1 MRATDMTKGR
11 PARLIMAFALPMM
24 AGNVCQQ
31 LYTIV
36 DGAFVGRFAG
46 IDALAAVGAAD
57 WLCWLF
63 LGVLMG
69 YTQGF
74 SVLISQRF
82 GAQDEAG
89 LRRAAAQA
97 AALTALISLG
107 VIVLSQTLMAAIL
120 RALGTPEDIFPQ
132 AVLYLRI
139 IMGGVPIYAA
149 YNAQAAMLRAV
160 GDSKSPL
167 FAMLIASGV
176 NIALDGLFV
185 IVFRWGVAGAAAA
198 TLTAQASA
206 CLYCLFVMRRLPML
220 RFERGDLKWDGALAR
235 RLINLGSP
243 AAAQNVII
251 GLGGMVV
258 QRVINS
264 YGSVFIAG
272 FTATNKL
279 YGIMEMAAVS
289 YGAAIAAYAGQ
300 NYGAGKK
307 DRLRSGVR
315 SGVIMA
321 LITSCAI
328 AAVLFLAG
336 RPVLS
341 LFVDPQAA
349 QREEVLA
356 VALRYL
362 HFMLAGLFILYLLY
376 VYRSALQGMGDT
388 LTPMLSGGMEMV
400 MRLSVALLLP
410 MRLGQDGIFF
420 AEPAAWLGAE
430 VLLMLTYYRKI
441 RSLSFEGEESSW
453 IS

>member
-1 MRATDMTKGR
+1 MRATDMTRGS

-24 AGNVCQQ
+24 AGNICQQ

-46 IDALAAVGAAD
+46 IDALAAIGAAD

-63 LGVLMG
+63 LGVVMG

-74 SVLISQRF
+74 SVIISQRF
-82 GAQDEAG
+82 GAKDENG
-89 LRRAAAQA
+89 VRKAAAQSVL
-97 AALTALISLG
+97 LTALISLG
-107 VIVLSQTLMAAIL
+107 VIALSQSLMAPIL

-139 IMGGVPIYAA
+139 ILCGVPIYAA
-149 YNAQAAMLRAV
+149 YNVMAAMLRAV
-160 GDSKSPL
+160 GDSKTPL
-167 FAMLIASGV
+167 YAMLIASLV

-185 IVFRWGVAGAAAA
+185 IVFRWGVAGAASA
-198 TLTAQASA
+198 TLIAQGSA
-206 CLYCLFVMRRLPML
+206 ALYCLTLVRRLPAL
-220 RFERGDLKWDGALAR
+220 RFGREDLKWEGALAR
-235 RLINLGSP
+235 RLIALGSP
-243 AAAQNVII
+243 TAAQNMII
-251 GLGGMVV
+251 GLGGMAV

-264 YGSVFIAG
+264 YGSIFIAG

-307 DRLRSGVR
+307 ERLKNGVR

-321 LITSCAI
+321 LVTSCAI
-328 AAVLFLAG
+328 ALSLFLLG

-341 LFVDPQAA
+341 LFVDPEAA
-349 QREEVLA
+349 RREEVLS

-388 LTPMLSGGMEMV
+388 VTPMLSGGAEMV
-400 MRLSVALLLP
+400 MRISVALLLP
-410 MRLGQDGIFF
+410 LLLGQDGIFF
-420 AEPAAWLGAE
+420 AEPAAWTGAE
-430 VLLMLTYYRKI
+430 VVLMVTYYRKI
-441 RSLSFEGEESSW
+441 RKLTFSEMQNTGQ
-453 IS
+453 

>member
-1 MRATDMTKGR
+1 MRATDMTQGK

-63 LGVLMG
+63 LGVVMG

-82 GAQDEAG
+82 GAQDENG
-89 LRRAAAQA
+89 VRRTAAQSVL
-97 AALTALISLG
+97 LTALISFG
-107 VIVLSQTLMAAIL
+107 VIVLSQTLMAPVL

-139 IMGGVPIYAA
+139 IMCGVPIYAA
-149 YNAQAAMLRAV
+149 YNVMAAMLRAV

-167 FAMLIASGV
+167 YAMLIASFV

-198 TLTAQASA
+198 TLIAQGSA
-206 CLYCLFVMRRLPML
+206 ALYCLTLVRRMPAL
-220 RFERGDLKWDGALAR
+220 RFGKEDLKWDGALAR
-235 RLINLGSP
+235 RLIYLGSP
-243 AAAQNVII
+243 TAAQNVII

-258 QRVINS
+258 QRVING

-289 YGAAIAAYAGQ
+289 YGAAIAAYVGQ

-307 DRLRSGVR
+307 ERLKNGVR
-315 SGVIMA
+315 SGVVMA
-321 LITSCAI
+321 LVTSCAI
-328 AAVLFLAG
+328 ALGLFLAG

-341 LFVDPQAA
+341 LFVDPNAA
-349 QREEVLA
+349 QREEVLS

-388 LTPMLSGGMEMV
+388 MTPMLSGGAEMV
-400 MRLSVALLLP
+400 MRIGVALLLP
-410 MRLGQDGIFF
+410 MWLGQDGIFF

-430 VLLMLTYYRKI
+430 VLLMVTYYRTIKK
-441 RSLSFEGEESSW
+441 LSF
-453 IS
+453 

>member
-1 MRATDMTKGR
+1 MRATDMTQGK

-63 LGVLMG
+63 LGVVMG

-82 GAQDEAG
+82 GAQDENG
-89 LRRAAAQA
+89 VRRTAAQSVL
-97 AALTALISLG
+97 LTALISFG
-107 VIVLSQTLMAAIL
+107 VIVLSQTLMAPVL

-139 IMGGVPIYAA
+139 IMCGVPIYAA
-149 YNAQAAMLRAV
+149 YNVMAAMLRAV

-167 FAMLIASGV
+167 YAMLIASFV

-198 TLTAQASA
+198 TLIAQGSA
-206 CLYCLFVMRRLPML
+206 ALYCLTLVRRMPAL
-220 RFERGDLKWDGALAR
+220 RFGKEDLKWDGALAR
-235 RLINLGSP
+235 RLISLGSP
-243 AAAQNVII
+243 TAAQNVII

-258 QRVINS
+258 QRVING

-289 YGAAIAAYAGQ
+289 YGAAIAAYVGQ

-307 DRLRSGVR
+307 ERLKNGVR
-315 SGVIMA
+315 SGVVMA
-321 LITSCAI
+321 LVTSCAI
-328 AAVLFLAG
+328 ALGLFLAG

-341 LFVDPQAA
+341 LFVDPNAA
-349 QREEVLA
+349 QREEVLS

-388 LTPMLSGGMEMV
+388 MTPMLSGGAEMV
-400 MRLSVALLLP
+400 MRIGVALLLP
-410 MRLGQDGIFF
+410 MWLGQDGIFF

-430 VLLMLTYYRKI
+430 VLLMVTYYRTIKK
-441 RSLSFEGEESSW
+441 LSF
-453 IS
+453 

>member
-1 MRATDMTKGR
+1 MRATDMTQGK

-24 AGNVCQQ
+24 AGNICQQ

-63 LGVLMG
+63 LGVVMG

-82 GAQDEAG
+82 GAQDETG
-89 LRRAAAQA
+89 VRRAAAQSVL
-97 AALTALISLG
+97 LTALISLG
-107 VIVLSQTLMAAIL
+107 VIVLSQTLMTLIL
-120 RALGTPEDIFPQ
+120 HSLHTPDDILPQ

-139 IMGGVPIYAA
+139 IMCGVPIYAA
-149 YNAQAAMLRAV
+149 YNVMAAMLRAV
-160 GDSKSPL
+160 GDSKTPL
-167 FAMLIASGV
+167 YAMLIASLV

-185 IVFRWGVAGAAAA
+185 IEFRWGVAGAAAA
-198 TLTAQASA
+198 TLIAQGVAA
-206 CLYCLFVMRRLPML
+206 LYCLKLVRRLPAL
-220 RFERGDLKWDGALAR
+220 RFGREDMKWDGALAR
-235 RLINLGSP
+235 RLISLGSP
-243 AAAQNVII
+243 TAAQNVII

-307 DRLRSGVR
+307 ERLKNGVR
-315 SGVIMA
+315 SGAVMA

-328 AAVLFLAG
+328 ALALFLAG

-341 LFVDPQAA
+341 LFVDPEAA
-349 QREEVLA
+349 QREEVLS

-388 LTPMLSGGMEMV
+388 VTPMLSGGAEMV
-400 MRLSVALLLP
+400 MRIGVALLLP
-410 MRLGQDGIFF
+410 LWLGQDGIFF
-420 AEPAAWLGAE
+420 AEPAAWAGAE
-430 VLLMLTYYRKI
+430 VLLMVTYYHKI
-441 RSLSFEGEESSW
+441 RKLFFPETQKAG
-453 IS
+453 

>member
-1 MRATDMTKGR
+1 MRATDMTTGK

-36 DGAFVGRFAG
+36 DAAFVGRFAG

-57 WLCWLF
+57 WLCWMF
-63 LGVLMG
+63 LGVVMG
-69 YTQGF
+69 FTQGF
-74 SVLISQRF
+74 SVQISQRF
-82 GAQDEAG
+82 GARDGAG
-89 LRRAAAQA
+89 VRRAAALSVM
-97 AALTALISLG
+97 LTALISLG
-107 VIVLSQTLMAAIL
+107 VILLSQSLMLPVL
-120 RALGTPEDIFPQ
+120 RALHTPDDILSQ

-139 IMGGVPIYAA
+139 IMCGVPIYAA
-149 YNAQAAMLRAV
+149 YNVQAAMLRAV

-167 FAMLIASGV
+167 IAMLIASGV

-185 IVFRWGVAGAAAA
+185 IALRWGVAGAAAA
-198 TLTAQASA
+198 TLIAQGSA
-206 CLYCLFVMRRLPML
+206 ALYCLKQVRGMPAL
-220 RFERGDLKWDGALAR
+220 RFGRGDMKWDGALAR
-235 RLINLGSP
+235 RLISLGLP
-243 AAAQNVII
+243 TAAQNVII

-258 QRVINS
+258 QRVING
-264 YGSVFIAG
+264 YGSIFIAG

-289 YGAAIAAYAGQ
+289 YGGAIAAYAGQ
-300 NYGAGKK
+300 NYGAGRK
-307 DRLRSGVR
+307 DRLKNGVK

-321 LITSCAI
+321 LVTSCGI
-328 AAVLFLAG
+328 ALALFCLG

-341 LFVDPQAA
+341 LFVDPEAA

-388 LTPMLSGGMEMV
+388 VTPMLSGGAEMV
-400 MRLSVALLLP
+400 MRIGVALLMPLV
-410 MRLGQDGIFF
+410 LGQDGIFF

-430 VLLMLTYYRKI
+430 VLLMATYYRKI
-441 RSLSFEGEESSW
+441 RRLHFEEA
-453 IS
+453 

>member
-11 PARLIMAFALPMM
+11 PAKLIMAFALPMM

-63 LGVLMG
+63 LGVVMG

-82 GAQDEAG
+82 GAQDEMG
-89 LRRAAAQA
+89 LRRAAAQTVL
-97 AALTALISLG
+97 LTALISAG
-107 VIVLSQTLMAAIL
+107 VIALSQSLTVPVL
-120 RALGTPEDIFPQ
+120 RALHTPDEILPQ
-132 AVLYLRI
+132 AVTYLRI
-139 IMGGVPIYAA
+139 IMCGVPIYAA
-149 YNAQAAMLRAV
+149 YNAMAAMLRAV

-167 FAMLIASGV
+167 FAMLIASLV

-185 IVFRWGVAGAAAA
+185 ISFRWGVAGAAAA
-198 TLTAQASA
+198 TLIAQAA
-206 CLYCLFVMRRLPML
+206 AAAYCLVVVRRLPML
-220 RFERGDLKWDGALAR
+220 RLGKADLQWDAPLAR
-235 RLINLGSP
+235 RLIALGSP
-243 AAAQNVII
+243 TAAQNVII

-258 QRVINS
+258 QRVING

-289 YGAAIAAYAGQ
+289 YGAAVAAYAGQ
-300 NYGAGKK
+300 NYGAGQKE
-307 DRLRSGVR
+307 RLTSGVR
-315 SGVIMA
+315 AGVRMA

-341 LFVDPQAA
+341 LFVDPDAA
-349 QREEVLA
+349 QREEVLS

-388 LTPMLSGGMEMV
+388 VTPMLSGGAEMV
-400 MRLSVALLLP
+400 MRLGTALLLP
-410 MRLGQDGIFF
+410 LLLGQDGIFF
-420 AEPAAWLGAE
+420 AEPAAWAGAE

-441 RSLSFEGEESSW
+441 RRLSF
-453 IS
+453 

>member
-1 MRATDMTKGR
+1 MRTTDMTAGK

-24 AGNVCQQ
+24 AGNICQQ

-63 LGVLMG
+63 LGVVMG
-69 YTQGF
+69 CTQGF

-82 GAQDEAG
+82 GAQDENG
-89 LRRAAAQA
+89 VRRAAAQSVL
-97 AALTALISLG
+97 LTALISMG
-107 VIVLSQTLMAAIL
+107 VILLSQTLMTPIL
-120 RALGTPEDIFPQ
+120 RALDTPEDIFPQ

-139 IMGGVPIYAA
+139 IMCGVPIYAA
-149 YNAQAAMLRAV
+149 YNVMAAMLRAV
-160 GDSKSPL
+160 GDSKTPL
-167 FAMLIASGV
+167 YAMLIASLV

-185 IVFRWGVAGAAAA
+185 IVFRWGVAGAAFA
-198 TLTAQASA
+198 TLIAQGTAA
-206 CLYCLFVMRRLPML
+206 LYCLRLVRRLPAL
-220 RFERGDLKWDGALAR
+220 RFGKEDMKWEGALAR
-235 RLINLGSP
+235 RLMYLGSP
-243 AAAQNVII
+243 TAVQNVII

-258 QRVINS
+258 QRVING
-264 YGSVFIAG
+264 YGSIFIAG

-307 DRLRSGVR
+307 DRLKNGVR
-315 SGVIMA
+315 SGALMA

-328 AAVLFLAG
+328 ALALFLLG

-341 LFVDPQAA
+341 LFVDPTAE
-349 QREEVLA
+349 QREEVLM

-388 LTPMLSGGMEMV
+388 VTPMLSGGAEMV
-400 MRLSVALLLP
+400 MRIGVALLFPLF
-410 MRLGQDGIFF
+410 LGQDGIFF

-430 VLLMLTYYRKI
+430 ALLMITYYRKI
-441 RSLSFEGEESSW
+441 SRLRFAEQEA
-453 IS
+453 